1 MEPITAKPGP
11 APMRVLI
18 VDDHDLQR
26 CALSQAL
33 RQVGIDRIDEARD
46 GADALERLQRHRY
59 DLMISDLN
67 MPGMDGILLLRH
79 LSGLPAV
86 PPIVFNSSLSKDM
99 LMGAYRVAAFH
110 NLPVIGSLNTPLSME
125 QLCKLWETVA
135 RRPAWDGAS
144 SDFDRQELERALRC
158 GEILPWYQPQA
169 DSARLRV
176 AGVEA
181 LARWRH
187 PERGLLEPSAFLP
200 GLEHYG
206 LDEDLFFV
214 IFRAAVEDY
223 RRWSGQVALSGLRV
237 SINLTASQFCNPDL
251 PSSLAEAAEELG
263 MAPALLT
270 LELTETQR
278 LKNIYQALENVIRLR
293 MAGFRVSLDDV
304 GCGYSGL
311 EYLREL
317 PVSAIKIDRSLV
329 AGAADDSVAREI
341 LESTIRLA
349 KDRNIQVVAEGIGEE
364 ADLQLML
371 RLGVDY
377 VQGYLLGWPMP
388 ADEVPDYLRRR
399 GQA

>member
-1 MEPITAKPGP
+1 MESISSKPGP

-18 VDDHDLQR
+18 VDDHDVQR

-33 RQVGIDRIDEARD
+33 RHVGIERIDEACD
-46 GADALERLQRHRY
+46 GAGALEQLKRHRY

-79 LSGLPAV
+79 LADLQAV

-125 QLCKLWETVA
+125 QLCKLWQTVA
-135 RRPAWDGAS
+135 RKPAWDGVTPR
-144 SDFDRQELERALRC
+144 FDRQELERALRR

-169 DSARLRV
+169 DPGLLRV
-176 AGVEA
+176 MGVEA
-181 LARWRH
+181 LARWHH
-187 PERGLLEPSAFLP
+187 PELGLLEPSAFLP

-206 LDEDLFFV
+206 LDEDLFFA
-214 IFRAAVEDY
+214 IFRLAAEDY
-223 RRWSGQVALSGLRV
+223 RRWSGQMALSGLRV
-237 SINLTASQFCNPDL
+237 SINLTASQFCNPEL
-251 PSSLAEAAEELG
+251 PSSLADAAEELG

-304 GCGYSGL
+304 GCGYNGL

-317 PVSAIKIDRSLV
+317 PVSTIKIDRALV
-329 AGAADDSVAREI
+329 AGAAGDSVAREI

-349 KDRNIQVVAEGIGEE
+349 KDRNIQVVAEGIGDET
-364 ADLQLML
+364 DLRLML

-388 ADEVPDYLRRR
+388 ADEVPEYLRRR
-399 GQA
+399 GQG